1 MNVFHKLTLQS
12 LRKNKTRTIVT
23 IIGIILS
30 AAMICAVT
38 TFTSS
43 FYEYMKEVSIYEE
56 GAWHGRVLS
65 GSRTELEKILASGKV
80 KSVSTLQQ
88 LGYSQLEGSKD
99 EGKPYLYVLGADEK
113 AEDLLPIHVTEGRYP
128 QSSEEI
134 LLPTHLATAGGIFYH
149 VGDTLNLDLGL
160 RMSDGFSLGQNSRY
174 LNLGDA
180 SNREESETLEVREK
194 RTYRVVGFYERMSRN
209 IEGYESPGFTA
220 LTVMDENPGEQYL
233 LDTYFTMNKP
243 KETFQFFSD
252 MGFRNDWNRE
262 VLAYYGTIHSDG
274 ATNML
279 ISLAA
284 IVTALIMFGSV
295 SLIYNAFAISISER
309 TKQFGLLTSIGATK
323 KQLARMIRFEAL
335 TVSAI
340 GIPLGVLSGIGG
352 IAVTLLLIGDK
363 FRGLGLPISMHVHV
377 SAISVV
383 VAVVVALVTVLI
395 SAWIPS
401 RRAGKVS
408 AVEAIRQNADIKTKA
423 REVRTSHLTYRL
435 FGLPGT
441 LAAKQYKRSRKKY
454 RATVVSLF
462 MSIVLFVSAAAFTD
476 YMSIST
482 DSFYQTSR
490 WDIEYHVTQ
499 SDFDAMSPET
509 LLDKF
514 ETADSVTDAVLRG
527 YAYRQFAVPEEN
539 FNPEML
545 EKYPLQADPQGR
557 IITHINQCF
566 VDDTTFR
573 ALLRENG
580 QSEEKYFDAR
590 QPVGILTGG
599 QEIFNEHTRRWETV
613 RYFREGIEQLNMISH
628 KEIDGYYYAG
638 TLEDKN
644 GNQVARYRAVDG
656 EEFKDYPL
664 SEMEISTP
672 IQIGFELKE
681 APNYVNYG
689 NVTLMYPL
697 SMKDHLLNDQP
708 ATERNV
714 DYCFFMWSD
723 DHTASAAAIR
733 DILQAN
739 GFRTGGIQ
747 DVAEFEESNRNTV
760 LIVKVFSYGFIVLI
774 SLIAAANVFN
784 TISTNMNLRRREFAM
799 LQSVGMT
806 KKGFHRMLAYESLLY
821 GTKALLLGL
830 PVSGFVTYL
839 IWRSVQMELTLSFR
853 LPYKAMGIATLSV
866 FAVVFATMMYAMGKI
881 KKESILET
889 LKNENI

>member
-43 FYEYMKEVSIYEE
+43 FYEYMKEISIYQE
-56 GAWHGRVLS
+56 GAWHGRVLR
-65 GSRTELEKILASGKV
+65 GSRTETEKILASGKV
-80 KSVSTLQQ
+80 QSVSVLQQ
-88 LGYSQLEGSKD
+88 LGYAQLEGSKD
-99 EGKPYLYVLGADEK
+99 EGKPYLYVLGADDK

-134 LLPTHLATAGGIFYH
+134 LLPSHLANAGGIFYH
-149 VGDTLNLDLGL
+149 VGDTLNLELGL
-160 RMSDGFSLGQNSRY
+160 RMSDGFSLGQKDRY
-174 LNLGDA
+174 LNLGEE
-180 SNREESETLEVREK
+180 SYREESETLEVREK

-209 IEGYESPGFTA
+209 IEAYEAPGFTA

-233 LDTYFTMNKP
+233 LDTYFTMKKP

-252 MGFRNDWNRE
+252 MGFSNDWNRD
-262 VLAYYGTIHSDG
+262 VLAYYGTIHSDS
-274 ATNML
+274 ATTML
-279 ISLAA
+279 MSLAA

-340 GIPLGVLSGIGG
+340 GIPLGILSGIGG
-352 IAVTLLLIGDK
+352 IAVTLMLIGDK

-377 SAISVV
+377 SAVSVV
-383 VAVVVALVTVLI
+383 VAVIVALVTVLI

-423 REVRTSHLTYRL
+423 REVRTSRLTYRL

-490 WDIEYHVTQ
+490 WDIEYHTPQ
-499 SDFDAMSPET
+499 SDFDSMSPEM
-509 LLDKF
+509 LMDKF
-514 ETADSVTDAVLRG
+514 KAADSVTDVILRG
-527 YAYRQFAVPEEN
+527 YAYGQFAVPKTD
-539 FNPEML
+539 FNPEAL
-545 EKYPLQADPQGR
+545 EQFPMQADSQQR

-573 ALLRENG
+573 NLLRENG
-580 QSEEKYFDAR
+580 QSEEKYFDAGQR
-590 QPVGILTGG
+590 VGILTGG
-599 QEIFNEHTRRWETV
+599 QEFFNEHTRRWETV
-613 RYFREGIEQLNMISH
+613 RYFREGIQQLNMITH
-628 KEIDGYYYAG
+628 RKIDGYYYAG
-638 TLEDKN
+638 TLEDES
-644 GNQVARYRAVDG
+644 GNQIARYQAVDSDH
-656 EEFKDYPL
+656 FRDYPL
-664 SEMEISTP
+664 SEVEISTP

-689 NVTLMYPL
+689 NATLMFPM
-697 SMKDHLLNDQP
+697 SMKDQLLNCQP
-708 ATERNV
+708 ETNRNV
-714 DYCFFMWSD
+714 DYCFYMWSD
-723 DHTASAAAIR
+723 DHLTSAAAIR

-739 GFRTGGIQ
+739 HFRTGGIQ
-747 DVAEFEESNRNTV
+747 DVAEYEESNRNTV
-760 LIVKVFSYGFIVLI
+760 LIAKVFSYGFIVLI

-806 KKGFHRMLAYESLLY
+806 KGGFRRMLVYESLLY
-821 GTKALLLGL
+821 GTKALLWGL
-830 PVSGFVTYL
+830 PVAGFVTYL
-839 IWRSVQMELTLSFR
+839 IWRSVQMELTVSFC
-853 LPYKAMGIATLSV
+853 LPYRAMGIAALSV

-881 KKESILET
+881 RNENILET